1 MISKFRAH
9 AQRGLSTYNFL
20 ISQRPDVI
28 LAENALQTPEATTIW
43 MDFAMT
49 SMQAAKIDP
58 KYLKR
63 TDCRSRIRGAIAPD
77 NAITLRVQPLY
88 DSY

>member
-20 ISQRPDVI
+20 ASRPTALI
-28 LAENALQTPEATTIW
+28 LSENLLQIPEATTIW

-49 SMQAAKIDP
+49 SIQATKIDP
-58 KYLKR
+58 K
-63 TDCRSRIRGAIAPD
+63 D
-77 NAITLRVQPLY
+77 
-88 DSY
+88 